1 MMHPSI
7 WDKEQNTNC
16 CRNTRYLSKTDMH
29 TFSHWLLKYSQK
41 RTETALIIT
50 FYLIY
55 RIICWDETWRIVWVL
70 AWIAFSLKPK
80 YLILLCFSKGEMK
93 FSFRSGVTIHLLL
106 FWENFLLRQMSY
118 IFIFE
123 IFFIL
128 YFEVLLFGMDK
139 NIVGKTL
146 VGPSDVA
153 NGPNYNRHE
162 TINCSI
168 FYV

>member
-7 WDKEQNTNC
+7 WDKELNTNC

-29 TFSHWLLKYSQK
+29 TFSHWLLKYSRK

-55 RIICWDETWRIVWVL
+55 RIICWDETWRIEWVL

-80 YLILLCFSKGEMK
+80 YLIPLSCSKGEMK

-106 FWENFLLRQMSY
+106 FWETFYSGKWVIFSFLKYFSY
-118 IFIFE
+118 
-123 IFFIL
+123 FIL
-128 YFEVLLFGMDK
+128 KFYFLAWIK
-139 NIVGKTL
+139 I
-146 VGPSDVA
+146 
-153 NGPNYNRHE
+153 
-162 TINCSI
+162 
-168 FYV
+168 